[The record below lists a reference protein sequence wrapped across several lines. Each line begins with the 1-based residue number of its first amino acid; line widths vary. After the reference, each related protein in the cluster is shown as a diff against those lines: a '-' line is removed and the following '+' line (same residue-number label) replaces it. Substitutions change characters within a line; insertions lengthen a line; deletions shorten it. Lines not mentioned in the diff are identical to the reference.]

1 MVAQP
6 GFLCGIDSVK
16 GGDRMLTIIFAIAL
30 IWIAWKMLVFG
41 LKAAWG
47 IAKILATV
55 VLLPLFIVG
64 LVCVGLVYVAIP
76 ILIIAGIIALIGGIV
91 SA

>member
-1 MVAQP
+1 
-6 GFLCGIDSVK
+6 
-16 GGDRMLTIIFAIAL
+16 MLTIIFIAAL
-30 IWIAWKMLVFG
+30 IFVAWKMLVFG
-41 LKAAWG
+41 IKAAWG

-64 LVCVGLVYVAIP
+64 LACIGLVYIAIP
-76 ILIIAGIIALIGGIV
+76 ILVISGIVALIGSLV